1 MNTRSL
7 EQTLQSAVMT
17 VLRPLVR
24 ILLKHGV
31 AYDSFADW
39 ARWVYVD
46 VADKEFGLPNRKQ
59 SASRVSIITGLSRKE
74 VARLQEIAPFDEH
87 AETEEYNRAARVISG
102 WLRDYP
108 GLGDGEPAALHLN
121 QGEKNFAALVKR
133 YSGDMPARAVMDELM
148 RVGAVEKLD
157 DGTLRLLSKT
167 YIPHTS
173 DASKIA
179 IMGRDVSDLISTIDH
194 NLSCKPEQTFFH
206 RNVFSNNLPDEALDR
221 VRTET
226 ARHAQALLD
235 IENSLLAKHDRDA
248 AGNSGGTGRNRASI
262 GIYYFQDKYDPDKP

>member
-1 MNTRSL
+1 MNKRTL
-7 EQTLQSAVMT
+7 EQTLQSAAMAI
-17 VLRPLVR
+17 LRPLVR

-31 AYDSFADW
+31 AYDTFGDW

-46 VADKEFGLPNRKQ
+46 VADKEFSLPNRKQ

-74 VARLQEIAPFDEH
+74 VARLQEIAPFDEQTE
-87 AETEEYNRAARVISG
+87 AEEYNRAARVISG

-108 GLGDGEPAALHLN
+108 GQGDGEPSTLHLN
-121 QGEKNFAALVKR
+121 QGEKNFATLVKR

-148 RVGAVEKLD
+148 RVGAVEKLGD
-157 DGTLRLLSKT
+157 DTLRLLGRT

-179 IMGRDVSDLISTIDH
+179 IMGRDVSDLIYTIDH

-206 RNVFSNNLPDEALDR
+206 RTVFSNNLPDEALDK

-226 ARHAQALLD
+226 ARHAQELLE
-235 IENSLLAKHDRDA
+235 IENTLLAKHDRDA
-248 AGNSGGTGRNRASI
+248 TNSSGGTGRNRASI
-262 GIYYFQDKYDPDKP
+262 GIYYFQDKYDPEKN

>member
-7 EQTLQSAVMT
+7 EQTLHAAVIAL
-17 VLRPLVR
+17 LRPLVR
-24 ILLKHGV
+24 ILLKHGI
-31 AYDSFADW
+31 AYDTFADLS
-39 ARWVYVD
+39 RWVYVD

-74 VARLQEIAPFDEH
+74 VARLQEIAPLDVHKE
-87 AETEEYNRAARVISG
+87 AEEYNRAARVISG

-108 GLGDGEPAALHLN
+108 GTNTGEPAPLHLT
-121 QGEKNFAALVKR
+121 QGENNFAALVKR

-148 RVGAVEKLD
+148 RVGAVEKLA
-157 DGTLRLLSKT
+157 DGTIRLLSRT

-179 IMGRDVSDLISTIDH
+179 IMGRDVSDLINTIDH

-206 RNVFSNNLPDEALDR
+206 RNVFSNNLPDEALDL

-235 IENSLLAKHDRDA
+235 IENTLLAKHDRDA
-248 AGNSGGTGRNRASI
+248 TKNSGGTGRNRASI
-262 GIYYFQDKYDPDKP
+262 AIFYFQEKFDPEKN

>member
-1 MNTRSL
+1 
-7 EQTLQSAVMT
+7 
-17 VLRPLVR
+17 
-24 ILLKHGV
+24 
-31 AYDSFADW
+31 
-39 ARWVYVD
+39 
-46 VADKEFGLPNRKQ
+46 
-59 SASRVSIITGLSRKE
+59 
-74 VARLQEIAPFDEH
+74 
-87 AETEEYNRAARVISG
+87 
-102 WLRDYP
+102 
-108 GLGDGEPAALHLN
+108 
-121 QGEKNFAALVKR
+121 
-133 YSGDMPARAVMDELM
+133 MDALM

-248 AGNSGGTGRNRASI
+248 TGHDSRLAGPGGPSDTHSQCLIVAHECVRSRSGKATQLAMPTPI
-262 GIYYFQDKYDPDKP
+262 